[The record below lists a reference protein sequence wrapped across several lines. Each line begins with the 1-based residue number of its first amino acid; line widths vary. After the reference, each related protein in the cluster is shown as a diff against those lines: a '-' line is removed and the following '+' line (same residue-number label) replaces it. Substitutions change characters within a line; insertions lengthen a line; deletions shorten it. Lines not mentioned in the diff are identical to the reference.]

1 MIKLEVMAVHF
12 NYLTI
17 METRVLTSWGRRL
30 PSFDPIAI
38 NIGAGAGTSTL
49 ALLLGH
55 PNLLVISVD
64 IKKAQLD
71 LERRNLEDAG
81 MGEERYKQIEGDSA
95 EIGREWAQGLVD
107 LVFIDGDHTY
117 QQVKKD
123 IQMWL
128 PHIVEGGI
136 ICGHDY
142 GWEKWPGVKQA
153 FDEEMAE
160 FERIS
165 LTDHLIGFKV

>member
-1 MIKLEVMAVHF
+1 VVSI
-12 NYLTI
+12 
-17 METRVLTSWGRRL
+17 
-30 PSFDPIAI
+30 
-38 NIGAGAGTSTL
+38 
-49 ALLLGH
+49 
-55 PNLLVISVD
+55 D

-71 LERRNLEDAG
+71 LERRNLEGMG
-81 MGEERYKQIEGDSA
+81 MGEERYKQIHGDSA
-95 EIGREWAQGLVD
+95 EVGEHWDRGLVD